1 MKEDGNHLFKAF
13 QQQASTLRSVSQ
25 LHATRA
31 LASCN
36 RTSYDFHGYENQQTV
51 ASSDPHGNIL
61 RRMRVTYGIDPVAL
75 ATLACISVNQLYE
88 LENGQLSL
96 FHSTT
101 SRNIAARRVAELMG
115 SDWEQIV
122 DDSFDCA
129 NLVPLLAPPDTSAYP
144 KINKEL
150 LGPNVAHI
158 GIIKPRVQILEVVK
172 GTRIHSPVAM
182 QLNLEQVTDAVE
194 LPVER
199 PIERKDAQAKLP
211 LENSEAP
218 VSIGLFLKKSSDN

>member
-36 RTSYDFHGYENQQTV
+36 RTSYDFHGYENLQTV

-88 LENGQLSL
+88 LENGQQSL

-122 DDSFDCA
+122 DDSFDGTNMA
-129 NLVPLLAPPDTSAYP
+129 PL
-144 KINKEL
+144 
-150 LGPNVAHI
+150 
-158 GIIKPRVQILEVVK
+158 
-172 GTRIHSPVAM
+172 
-182 QLNLEQVTDAVE
+182 
-194 LPVER
+194 
-199 PIERKDAQAKLP
+199 
-211 LENSEAP
+211 
-218 VSIGLFLKKSSDN
+218 